1 MYTTDFEWR
10 YTELIRKLKDK
21 YLVPD
26 ANVAIA
32 LSGGADSVCL
42 FYILAEWAKKTPF
55 SLTALHLNHGIRG
68 EEADRDEDFCRKL
81 CEYLGVPFV
90 CKHADVPAQA
100 KCTGKSLEEAARDA
114 RYTFFAEVMAEKE
127 ITVLATAHHADDNAE
142 TLLLRLIR
150 GTSLDGLCGISAERP
165 FGNGVLI
172 RPLLDAPKEFILYFC
187 EKNRIAY
194 VTDSTNECT
203 DYPRNRIR
211 SEIIP
216 QILKINPSFQRTA
229 QREAELFALDS
240 EYLYKEAEKLTEL
253 AWISPFERDA
263 NVLTEAPAAI
273 VLRVIRE
280 LCISCGAKPEQQH
293 LMTALDMLS
302 EKEDSSVSLPGKK
315 RLVLFGGVL
324 SVEDDERERAT
335 ALPYEFAAGIGETV
349 FSSNDGR
356 VKITVRI
363 EREEDTSLASKPCV
377 EVFPSVNDRAC
388 VLETQRTLSFDF
400 GSENLT
406 VRNRRV
412 GDRLDFGKISK
423 SVRRVMSEAKV
434 PEKIRDLLPCVIDE
448 SGVAWVPFLGCAKRC
463 EANEKLLRVCVRIE
477 FDV

>member
-10 YTELIRKLKDK
+10 YTELIRRLKDK

-81 CEYLGVPFV
+81 CEYFGVPFM
-90 CKHADVPAQA
+90 CKHADVPAEA
-100 KCTGKSLEEAARDA
+100 KRTGKSLEEAARDL
-114 RYTFFAEVMAEKE
+114 RYSFFAEVMEE
-127 ITVLATAHHADDNAE
+127 MGIEVLATAHHADDNAE

-150 GTSLDGLCGISAERP
+150 GTSLDGLCGIGAERP

-211 SEIIP
+211 AEIIP
-216 QILKINPSFQRTA
+216 QILKINPSFQRTV

-240 EYLYKEAEKLTEL
+240 DYLCKEAERLSEL
-253 AWISPFERDA
+253 SLISQNERDVGA
-263 NVLTEAPAAI
+263 LKEVHPAIA
-273 VLRVIRE
+273 LRVVRE

-293 LMTALDMLS
+293 LMKALDMLS
-302 EKEDSSVSLPGKK
+302 KNENSSVSLPGKK

-324 SVEDDERERAT
+324 SVEDDEREKMT
-335 ALPYEFAAGIGETV
+335 ALPYEFSAGIGDTA
-349 FSSNDGR
+349 FSSDDGR
-356 VKITVRI
+356 LKITVRI
-363 EREEDTSLASKPCV
+363 EKEGDPSMASKPCV
-377 EVFPSVNDRAC
+377 ETFPRTDGERC
-388 VLETQRTLSFDF
+388 VLEVQKTLSFDF
-400 GSENLT
+400 DKALI
-406 VRNRRV
+406 VRNRRA
-412 GDRLDFGKISK
+412 GDRLDFGNISK

-434 PEKIRDLLPCVIDE
+434 PERLRDLLPCILD
-448 SGVAWVPFLGCAKRC
+448 GQGIAWVPYLGCAKRC
-463 EANEKLLRVCVRIE
+463 EAKDKLLRVGVRIE
-477 FDV
+477 FDA